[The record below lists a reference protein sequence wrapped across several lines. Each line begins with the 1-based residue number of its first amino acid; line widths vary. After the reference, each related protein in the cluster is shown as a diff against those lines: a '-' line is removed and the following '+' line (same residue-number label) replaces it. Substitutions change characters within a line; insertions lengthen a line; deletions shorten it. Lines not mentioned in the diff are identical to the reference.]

1 MVEHVLLT
9 TALEETWPEGLD
21 TPVLFL
27 GEWCKL
33 FSQEERWSAM
43 NSKVLAYH
51 ADDREKLH
59 QNFLYLQALYKK
71 FISAVA
77 RRLNEIHNVD
87 HSIRYWDIL
96 AGPWLVYFL
105 QIIFDRWSTIQQVN
119 RQNLDFETKTE
130 IKHCVRNRRYIFGCI
145 NLYKFL
151 IINLPLLKIFTTINI
166 YNEYERF

>member
-119 RQNLDFETKTE
+119 RQNLDFET
-130 IKHCVRNRRYIFGCI
+130 
-145 NLYKFL
+145 
-151 IINLPLLKIFTTINI
+151 IILNYPVKKVVPQNMTNF
-166 YNEYERF
+166 NEYIVEDFSLDCFPQ